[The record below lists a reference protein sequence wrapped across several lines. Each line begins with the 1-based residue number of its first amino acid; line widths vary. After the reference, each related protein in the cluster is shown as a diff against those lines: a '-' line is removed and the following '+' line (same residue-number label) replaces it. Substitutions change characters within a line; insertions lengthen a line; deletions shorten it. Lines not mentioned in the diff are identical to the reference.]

1 MNNNFPIP
9 ILLIAF
15 NRPDTTRQVFET
27 IRKIKPERFFFAVDG
42 PRKNRAGEEKNCLEV
57 QEIIKQIDWDCE
69 VKTLFRK
76 ENLGCKM
83 GVSSAINW
91 FFENV
96 DEGIILED
104 DCVPDQSFFSFC
116 EKMLEKYRNNQE
128 IMHINGTN
136 SQFGEKFGLYSYYF
150 SHCPQVWG
158 WATWKRVWN
167 KYDIEMTDLEQF
179 IKTKKTLSLFKN
191 KKVANF
197 WNDLFKYA
205 KKTNINTWDIQW
217 SYSVMNF
224 SGLAITPNVNLVE
237 NIGFGTNSTHTSE
250 INTKLR
256 QKADSLLKIEDPQE
270 IKVEIE
276 ADYKL
281 FKKIYF
287 RSVFTK
293 IKSKILSQFKK
304 NG

>member
-1 MNNNFPIP
+1 MNTP
-9 ILLIAF
+9 ILLIIF
-15 NRPDTTRQVFET
+15 NRPETTKKVFEI
-27 IRKIKPERFFFAVDG
+27 IRQARPEKLFIAADG
-42 PRKNRAGEEKNCLEV
+42 PRDNRPGEKDLCEETRK
-57 QEIIKQIDWDCE
+57 IATQIDWDCE
-69 VKTLFRK
+69 IKTLFRK
-76 ENLGCKM
+76 ENLGCKA

-116 EKMLEKYRNNQE
+116 EKMLGKYRDNPE

-136 SQFGEKFGLYSYYF
+136 SQFGEKFGPYSYYF

-158 WATWKRVWN
+158 WATWKRAWS
-167 KYDIEMTDLEQF
+167 KYDIGMTDLEQF
-179 IKTKKTLSLFKN
+179 IETKKTLNLFKN

-197 WNDLFKYA
+197 WNSLFKYA
-205 KKTNINTWDIQW
+205 KRTNINTWDIQW
-217 SYSVMNF
+217 SYSVMNS

-237 NIGFGTNSTHTSE
+237 NIGFGTDSTHTSE
-250 INTKLR
+250 VNTKLK
-256 QKADSLLKIEDPQE
+256 QKTDSLLKIEEPQE
-270 IKVEIE
+270 IEAEIE

-293 IKSKILSQFKK
+293 IKTKILNQLKK